1 MTKTRQ
7 IAAIASVLALLLMAP
22 PGSAQADS
30 DGPLPGPID
39 NPVNMHCTLPP
50 APDVDFHDC
59 DFTGADFTGIDLT
72 GANRQLSPE
81 QHAVA

>member
-50 APDVDFHDC
+50 APAL
-59 DFTGADFTGIDLT
+59 ADEGEGVTTLRSVLPPASLIRCSSTRSSG
-72 GANRQLSPE
+72 P
-81 QHAVA
+81 V